1 MEIGLGARHSQASA
15 RHQKPITVMFLFGQ
29 FVIKRLDLPF
39 APPLDLADF
48 FFLWEA
54 FSLVIL
60 EPGRLDL

>member
-15 RHQKPITVMFLFGQ
+15 RHQKPIPVMFLFGQ

-39 APPLDLADF
+39 APPLDFAD

-60 EPGRLDL
+60 EHGRLDL